1 VNKKK
6 KRKKKKKMKM
16 KMKMKKMIVGKPVLD
31 LITQRHD
38 KPKRL

>member
-1 VNKKK
+1 MKMKKK
-6 KRKKKKKMKM
+6 K
-16 KMKMKKMIVGKPVLD
+16 KKMIVGKPVLD